1 MCGLQVRRWGL
12 VFRLCRGGRIH
23 FPPHFSLRSWEGKN
37 VGCLLTLEKNPDDC
51 FSAHLLPNGENA
63 GNSEEMSS
71 SSAAPL
77 LLRALEPGTQV
88 SHGGTLRGAV
98 KSEVLGHCPY
108 LPSVSPTLFE
118 NEKNTLRWFP
128 SCAQRSVLCFP
139 CEVSERSRHR
149 FKF

>member
-71 SSAAPL
+71 SSVRRCRCGL
-77 LLRALEPGTQV
+77 LSQELRSLMVELCELQLKVKDLATALTSISFP
-88 SHGGTLRGAV
+88 HTLWKWEEYLKV
-98 KSEVLGHCPY
+98 ISQLCPKECFMF
-108 LPSVSPTLFE
+108 PVWS
-118 NEKNTLRWFP
+118 LRKKP
-128 SCAQRSVLCFP
+128 A
-139 CEVSERSRHR
+139 
-149 FKF
+149 